1 MTHSAP
7 RPTAAS
13 RLNQPAP
20 NPEDYR
26 QAAQRYIESLPVAGG
41 HWLTGERQAAVERFA
56 ELGFPDRRQ
65 EGWRYTGVKD
75 LLQQGFVTADPAG
88 EFSDIAVKK
97 QFLAE
102 PVAGRLVF
110 VDGLFRPEL
119 SDTAIP
125 GVQVGNLRG
134 AMVAADRPI
143 LQPLGSLS
151 GSGNHGFSAL
161 NLATM
166 QDGAVIRVTAGS
178 TVEQPIE
185 LLQVATRSAAG
196 RTLRPRHLILLEE
209 GSAATLVERYLA
221 LEEGCYFNN
230 GVCEILLADRA
241 RLRHQRVQQE
251 SLQAYHL
258 SELYLE
264 LQADADYRLVT
275 AAVGG
280 AWSRTTINSRFAAA
294 GANCELDGLYLAG
307 DGQLVDYH
315 LDVDH
320 AVPGCASRENFKGIV
335 TGRGRAVFDGMI
347 RVRERAQKSSAHLS
361 NANLMLSR
369 QAEIDTK
376 PQLVILADDVQCSHG
391 TTVGQLDPEALFYLR
406 SRGLSEA
413 QARRLLC
420 LGFAEEIIERFEVES
435 LRRQLSEAIRQRV
448 EAARPEPDNRVS
460 DRP

>member
-1 MTHSAP
+1 MNQASP
-7 RPTAAS
+7 DPAA
-13 RLNQPAP
+13 
-20 NPEDYR
+20 YR
-26 QAAQRYIESLPVAGG
+26 QAAQRYIEALPATGG
-41 HWLTGERQAAVERFA
+41 HWLIEARRAAVERFS

-65 EGWRYTGVKD
+65 EEWRYTSVKE
-75 LLQQGFVTADPAG
+75 LLQREFVTAEPAG
-88 EFSDIAVKK
+88 EFSDTAVKRL
-97 QFLAE
+97 FLTE

-119 SDTAIP
+119 SDTVIP
-125 GVQVGNLRG
+125 GVRIGNLRG
-134 AMVAADRPI
+134 AMAAADRPI
-143 LQPLGSLS
+143 LQAVGSLS
-151 GSGNHGFSAL
+151 GSGSHGFSAL

-178 TVEQPIE
+178 KVEQPIE

-209 GSAATLVERYLA
+209 GSAAILVERNLA

-230 GVCEILLADRA
+230 LVCEILLADRA
-241 RLRHQRVQQE
+241 SLRHHRVQRE

-258 SELYLE
+258 SELYLG

-275 AAVGG
+275 AAIGG

-294 GANCELDGLYLAG
+294 GGNCELDGLYLAG
-307 DGQLVDYH
+307 DGQTVDFH

-320 AVPGCASRENFKGIV
+320 AVPGCTSRENFKGIV
-335 TGRGRAVFDGMI
+335 TGRGRAVFDGTI
-347 RVRERAQKSSAHLS
+347 RVREGAQKSCAHLS

-376 PQLVILADDVQCSHG
+376 PQLEILADDVQCSHG
-391 TTVGQLDPEALFYLR
+391 ATVGQLDPQALFYLR

-413 QARRLLC
+413 GARRLLC
-420 LGFAEEIIERFEVES
+420 LGFAAEIIERFETEG
-435 LRRQLSEAIRQRV
+435 LRRQLSAAIRQRL
-448 EAARPEPDNRVS
+448 EAIRPDSERDNRVV
-460 DRP
+460 

>member
-1 MTHSAP
+1 M
-7 RPTAAS
+7 
-13 RLNQPAP
+13 NQQTP
-20 NPEDYR
+20 NSTEYR
-26 QAAQRYIESLPVAGG
+26 QAAQRYIEALPTAGG
-41 HWLTGERQAAVERFA
+41 HWLTGERQAAVVRFA
-56 ELGFPDRRQ
+56 ELGFPDRHQ
-65 EGWRYTGVKD
+65 EGWRYTSVKD

-88 EFSDIAVKK
+88 EFSEAAVKR

-125 GVQVGNLRG
+125 GMQVGSLRG
-134 AMVAADRPI
+134 AMATADRPV
-143 LQPLGSLS
+143 LQALGSLS

-166 QDGAVIRVTAGS
+166 QDGATIRVTAGS
-178 TVEQPIE
+178 KVEQPIE
-185 LLQVATRSAAG
+185 LLQIATGSAAG
-196 RTLRPRHLILLEE
+196 RTLRPRHLIVLEE
-209 GSAATLVERYLA
+209 DSAATLIERNLA
-221 LEEGCYFNN
+221 LDPSCYFNN
-230 GVCEILLADRA
+230 LVCEILLADRA

-264 LQADADYRLVT
+264 LQAGADYRLVT

-280 AWSRTTINSRFAAA
+280 AWSRTTINNRFAAA

-320 AVPGCASRENFKGIV
+320 AVPACTSRENFKGIV

-347 RVRERAQKSSAHLS
+347 RVQEQAQKSSAHLS

-376 PQLVILADDVQCSHG
+376 PQLEILADDVQCSHG
-391 TTVGQLDPEALFYLR
+391 TTVGQLDPQAVFYLR
-406 SRGLSEA
+406 SRGLDED

-420 LGFAEEIIERFEVES
+420 IGFAEEIIEYFEAEG
-435 LRRQLSEAIRQRV
+435 LRRQLREAIRQRV
-448 EAARPEPDNRVS
+448 EAVRPEPD
-460 DRP
+460 DRGAYQP

>member
-1 MTHSAP
+1 M
-7 RPTAAS
+7 
-13 RLNQPAP
+13 NQPAP
-20 NPEDYR
+20 NPTDYR
-26 QAAQRYIESLPVAGG
+26 RAAQRYIESLPAASGQ
-41 HWLTGERQAAVERFA
+41 WLTGERQAAVERFS

-65 EGWRYTGVKD
+65 EGWRYTSVKD
-75 LLQQGFVTADPAG
+75 LLQQDFITADPAG
-88 EFSDIAVKK
+88 GFSEPAVKK

-134 AMVAADRPI
+134 VMAAADRPI
-143 LQPLGSLS
+143 LQALGSLS
-151 GSGNHGFSAL
+151 GSGSHGFSAL

-166 QDGAVIRVTAGS
+166 QDGAVIRVIAGS
-178 TVEQPIE
+178 EVQQPIE

-230 GVCEILLADRA
+230 LVCEILLADRA

-258 SELYLE
+258 SELYLG
-264 LQADADYRLVT
+264 LQAGADYRLVT

-280 AWSRTTINSRFAAA
+280 AWSRTTINNRFAGV
-294 GANCELDGLYLAG
+294 GANCELDGFYLAG

-320 AVPGCASRENFKGIV
+320 AVPGCTSRENFKGIV
-335 TGRGRAVFDGMI
+335 TGHGRAVFDGMI
-347 RVRERAQKSSAHLS
+347 RVQEQAQKSSAHLT

-376 PQLVILADDVQCSHG
+376 PQLEILADDVQCSHG
-391 TTVGQLDPEALFYLR
+391 TTVGQLDPQAVFYLR
-406 SRGLSEA
+406 SRGLDED

-420 LGFAEEIIERFEVES
+420 IGFAEEIIERFEAES
-435 LRRQLSEAIRQRV
+435 LRRQLSESIRQRV
-448 EAARPEPDNRVS
+448 EAVRPRFD
-460 DRP
+460 DRGAYRP